1 MDGEDE
7 IIGPYT
13 AVWGNCGCL
22 AEEIIKPMKLTQ
34 GPALGYL

>member
-13 AVWGNCGCL
+13 AVWGNCGFL
-22 AEEIIKPMKLTQ
+22 AEEIINGLV
-34 GPALGYL
+34 